1 MSALATARRIEDL
14 GSVQYPE
21 GIRSPSTELNAN
33 PQDSKFKYDRD
44 FLLQF
49 MRICTEKPVKM
60 LPLDAIGLQPPVQT
74 SYSTARGG
82 SSRYSQSYGA
92 VPASHQA
99 STGLSFNQP
108 SGFNKASSVNTFT
121 MGRFAAPGAA
131 KMSSE
136 DGFGISSRSASGPA
150 GMAFGRPAQMQR
162 TASQGGAGPMNKQR
176 MESKRGVDRANSGS
190 QLTHDSTYNE
200 GATAHS
206 SLGLEPVSPLQQ
218 SANRWDGKAFAAD
231 PDSPE
236 IVARKVQGLLN
247 KLTMEKFDSISDQ
260 IIEWANRS
268 EKEKDGRTLIRVI
281 RSVFENATNGAT
293 WSEMYARLCR
303 KMMEQISP
311 KVQDDGIKNAEG
323 KPITGGHLF
332 RKYLLNRCQEDF
344 ERGWVAKEATAA
356 AAASKALEDKA
367 AKAAND
373 KAKEN
378 AKEGE
383 STDEVALYS
392 DEYYAAQKAR
402 RQGLGIIKFI
412 GELFKLQMLTE
423 RIMHECVKKLLGNV
437 DNPEEEE
444 IESLCKLLSTVG
456 QLLDTP
462 KARAHMDVYFSRM
475 KDLIK
480 SPHVSSRMQFMLQ
493 DVIELRER
501 RWVSRNQVAAPTTLA
516 AVHEAAAKEKA
527 SAEKEALQKQQL
539 SMSRGGSRRGGER
552 NELTGPD
559 GWTTR
564 PPSKAGDLSQFGK
577 ISKPA
582 TMNFGPSSV
591 FANKKGIEKKEPISR
606 TGSSSNMFSML
617 SGNPGVAMSESGA
630 SKSSRPPSRKASIDL
645 SQSGAPDGQRRRLNL
660 PRTKPVEEVEAGPS
674 QEGESEEGEEV
685 EAPTMSD
692 ADAKKKIDEDVKEFF
707 GVRNLDEAEVYFSGL
722 PSTHHERLVDKLV
735 SKAIESKETD
745 ATLVADFF
753 TRAASKSLCSPT
765 SFEEGFFVIAEFLE
779 DIAIDA
785 PKAWD
790 FMALMVKGASLNGD
804 NHGRIASKTT
814 DAANLLRL
822 LSSPKAVVSLSP
834 FKAVPDG
841 QLPPL
846 PPVGPFPSR
855 LSPHE
860 ATSSLSPHIPTPLSV
875 DDNGDASSASPSSL
889 AAARPIVNLGSVQ
902 YPNGIQGPNLELNIN
917 AWGGKFRY
925 DREFLLQFMKICTFR
940 PDSLPPLD
948 AIGIQSYGQALYSE
962 QMTWGG
968 SFRSQKPD
976 AFRPISGFSR
986 RGPITTPLAGAK
998 TSSDNGIRGNSVDP
1012 GSQGISGY
1020 KDSSASVGP
1029 SLGHNIVAPLQQ
1041 SANRWDRKGGD
1052 PVERKVRGLLN
1063 KLTKKTFNSV
1073 SNQIVVWADE
1083 FHDGH
1088 DHTQLVQMICE
1099 TLDDRL
1105 WLTRL
1110 FARMCE
1116 KMQRNMAPTASQA
1129 FRESLF
1135 QRCMADFKRH
1145 WAFEDG
1151 MEKNDP
1157 KAKRQ
1162 TLGLLSF
1169 IGQLFNL
1176 QILKMGWQAIIFCI
1190 ETLLEEVEER
1200 KLEGL
1205 CALLAAA
1212 GEIINERRCPPP
1224 PESRGRIGACFARIE
1239 NLPLSGNIS
1248 FRMKFKLKDV
1258 LKYREWHCPWIISAD
1273 DSDEDYSDEV
1283 IMVKSSVTKSKSVA
1297 PSHKP
1302 NIDTF
1307 RARTPQEEA
1316 WRLKLLQDLLDEV
1329 EEHEERGAMDQEEA
1343 TKKIIHDVDEFFVIR
1358 HPDAAASEAY
1368 FAELPTMYHQ
1378 QLVNQLVSRAIEFES
1393 DEVSTMMLADL
1404 FNRVASKKLCSPL
1417 AFEEGFRVFVR
1428 SLKDIAIDIPKAWWF
1443 MDTIVDGVCWNEG
1456 YERQRIVPYQMQKYY
1471 LLRESFDN

>member
-1 MSALATARRIEDL
+1 MDVAKLFQGSGSSSTPSAPSTSETQSPSVRSSNLPPQSSHQPPPQQHQGQSSQSGQPSQMSGHHFTPFVPGMRQQNGGPGGPGGVPRSPSYNRSMTNGNSSRPTGPNGPNGPSPIPPSMSSPRLQSHPHAGQPAPMAPPPQMQWPPYPYYPPYDYGYMYMPQQMPPPPNSLGPPQPGMAMSPRTGPIPLQSPTPGTPTPPHAVPHIPHAPHPPPLSHTSSSSISGTPSTPTTPSTGNIPLSAARLNMGAASFVPNSGRGPTKISIKNPNDGAEIKIENWKKGSPGPGPSPASSTPPPTTFNSPGNRQPIRLESEDARKKRIAEEEEKQRKVKEAEQAKREAEETAKREKERKEKEDKERKEKEEEERRKKEEEKEKELKRLEEEKIRKEQEERERKAKEEKEREEERLRLEEEERARKLEEAERKRKEEEDRLLKEKEEKERAEREAEEKAKAQAEAEEKAKVEATAKQAAVEEPEEGEVVEADAPVLNGIPKPREKESLRIDTADSGRKRPGPLNLTIAKGVPISAAPMSALATARRIEDL

-21 GIRSPSTELNAN
+21 GIKSPSTELNAN
-33 PQDSKFKYDRD
+33 AQDSKFRYDRD

-49 MRICTEKPVKM
+49 MKICTEKPDM
-60 LPLDAIGLQPPVQT
+60 LPPLDAIGLQPSDQI
-74 SYSTARGG
+74 SYSMTRGG
-82 SSRYSQSYGA
+82 SGRHRQSSGPVSVSR
-92 VPASHQA
+92 QA
-99 STGLSFNQP
+99 STGPNFNQL
-108 SGFNKASSVNTFT
+108 SGFNKASPVNTFT
-121 MGRFAAPGAA
+121 MGQFATPGAA

-136 DGFGISSRSASGPA
+136 DRFAMSSRSASGPA

-162 TASQGGAGPMNKQR
+162 TASQGGPGPMNKQR
-176 MESKRGVDRANSGS
+176 TRSKRGEDRGGNKANSGS
-190 QLTHDSTYNE
+190 QHSHGSNYNNS
-200 GATAHS
+200 GAMAQS
-206 SLGLEPVSPLQQ
+206 SLGLEPVVPLQQ
-218 SANRWDGKAFAAD
+218 SANRWDRKALAAD

-236 IVARKVQGLLN
+236 IVDRKVKGLLN

-268 EKEKDGRTLIRVI
+268 EKEKDGRTLIQVI
-281 RSVFENATNGAT
+281 RLVFEKATDEAT

-392 DEYYAAQKAR
+392 DEYYAAQKAK
-402 RQGLGIIKFI
+402 RQGLGLIKFI

-606 TGSSSNMFSML
+606 TSSSSNMFSML
-617 SGNPGVAMSESGA
+617 SGNPEVAMSESGA

-645 SQSGAPDGQRRRLNL
+645 SQSGAPDGQRRRLNLL

-735 SKAIESKETD
+735 SKAIESKEAD

-765 SFEEGFFVIAEFLE
+765 SFEEGFFGMAEFLE

-804 NHGRIASKTT
+804 SHGRIASKTA
-814 DAANLLRL
+814 DANKLLAL
-822 LSSPKAVVSLSP
+822 LS
-834 FKAVPDG
+834 
-841 QLPPL
+841 
-846 PPVGPFPSR
+846 
-855 LSPHE
+855 
-860 ATSSLSPHIPTPLSV
+860 
-875 DDNGDASSASPSSL
+875 
-889 AAARPIVNLGSVQ
+889 
-902 YPNGIQGPNLELNIN
+902 
-917 AWGGKFRY
+917 
-925 DREFLLQFMKICTFR
+925 
-940 PDSLPPLD
+940 
-948 AIGIQSYGQALYSE
+948 
-962 QMTWGG
+962 
-968 SFRSQKPD
+968 
-976 AFRPISGFSR
+976 
-986 RGPITTPLAGAK
+986 
-998 TSSDNGIRGNSVDP
+998 
-1012 GSQGISGY
+1012 
-1020 KDSSASVGP
+1020 
-1029 SLGHNIVAPLQQ
+1029 
-1041 SANRWDRKGGD
+1041 
-1052 PVERKVRGLLN
+1052 
-1063 KLTKKTFNSV
+1063 
-1073 SNQIVVWADE
+1073 
-1083 FHDGH
+1083 
-1088 DHTQLVQMICE
+1088 
-1099 TLDDRL
+1099 
-1105 WLTRL
+1105 
-1110 FARMCE
+1110 
-1116 KMQRNMAPTASQA
+1116 
-1129 FRESLF
+1129 
-1135 QRCMADFKRH
+1135 
-1145 WAFEDG
+1145 
-1151 MEKNDP
+1151 
-1157 KAKRQ
+1157 
-1162 TLGLLSF
+1162 
-1169 IGQLFNL
+1169 
-1176 QILKMGWQAIIFCI
+1176 
-1190 ETLLEEVEER
+1190 
-1200 KLEGL
+1200 
-1205 CALLAAA
+1205 
-1212 GEIINERRCPPP
+1212 
-1224 PESRGRIGACFARIE
+1224 
-1239 NLPLSGNIS
+1239 
-1248 FRMKFKLKDV
+1248 
-1258 LKYREWHCPWIISAD
+1258 
-1273 DSDEDYSDEV
+1273 
-1283 IMVKSSVTKSKSVA
+1283 
-1297 PSHKP
+1297 
-1302 NIDTF
+1302 
-1307 RARTPQEEA
+1307 
-1316 WRLKLLQDLLDEV
+1316 
-1329 EEHEERGAMDQEEA
+1329 
-1343 TKKIIHDVDEFFVIR
+1343 
-1358 HPDAAASEAY
+1358 
-1368 FAELPTMYHQ
+1368 
-1378 QLVNQLVSRAIEFES
+1378 
-1393 DEVSTMMLADL
+1393 
-1404 FNRVASKKLCSPL
+1404 
-1417 AFEEGFRVFVR
+1417 
-1428 SLKDIAIDIPKAWWF
+1428 
-1443 MDTIVDGVCWNEG
+1443 
-1456 YERQRIVPYQMQKYY
+1456 
-1471 LLRESFDN
+1471 